1 MPDDD
6 GVYYYEAS
14 EPLFADQDLN
24 DFITSAIINN
34 GRQTGWDVPHSDPL
48 TDIYNAMQM
57 VNPDKLILR
66 SANKD
71 DAYVITTLQPRSPDA
86 NRTQEG

>member
-1 MPDDD
+1 MPD
-6 GVYYYEAS
+6 Y
-14 EPLFADQDLN
+14 FDQRLN
-24 DFITSAIINN
+24 DFITEAIINS
-34 GRQTGWDVPHSDPL
+34 GQQTGWDVSHSDPL

-57 VNPDKLILR
+57 VDPGKLILR

-71 DAYVITTLQPRSPDA
+71 DVYVITTLQPRSPDA